1 MRKEVSLNIIRAIA
15 DAQKDLIVVFQENEP
30 IFINKA
36 FEKFFAV
43 SSLEQYKQE
52 FGTFVRN
59 FVPHPSYFNAEGLE
73 KGASWIDAILELDVM
88 ERVVS
93 MVTPTYEPHAFSVAI
108 QKVEEYAVVTFS
120 DITQMLIK
128 RIMIENN
135 ASLDAKSG
143 AYAKN
148 YFMQIAQSF
157 QDAALFNKKLMSAVR
172 IEAKKRDDS
181 QVRDDEMLL
190 KVLVHS
196 FKSVIRQD
204 DMLIRWEDN
213 AFVVFYLVDNIANAQ
228 AMFEK
233 LQLLSQKI
241 ESEEVECLLQRF
253 MQKDN
258 EKIKSFSTRIDLQE
272 GAFGIFKL
280 PS

>member
-1 MRKEVSLNIIRAIA
+1 MRKEVSLNIIHAIA
-15 DAQKDLIVVFQENEP
+15 DAQKDLIVVFQGNEP

-36 FEKFFAV
+36 FERFFAV
-43 SSLEQYKQE
+43 SSLEHYKQE
-52 FGTFVRN
+52 FGPFVRN
-59 FVPHPSYFNAEGLE
+59 FVPHPSYFHGDGLE
-73 KGASWIDAILELDVM
+73 KGKNWIDAIAELDVM

-120 DITQMLIK
+120 DITQTLIK
-128 RIMIENN
+128 RIMVENN
-135 ASLDAKSG
+135 TSVDAKSG

-157 QDAALFNKKLMSAVR
+157 QDAALFNKKFISAVR
-172 IEAKKRDDS
+172 IDVKKRDGS
-181 QVRDDEMLL
+181 LIRDDEMLL

-204 DMLIRWEDN
+204 DMLIRWDDN
-213 AFVVFYLVDNIANAQ
+213 AFVVLYLVDSIISAQ

-241 ESEEVECLLQRF
+241 ESEEVECLLERF
-253 MQKDN
+253 MQK
-258 EKIKSFSTRIDLQE
+258 EGEGIKSFSSRINSKD
-272 GAFGIFKL
+272 GAFGAFRL